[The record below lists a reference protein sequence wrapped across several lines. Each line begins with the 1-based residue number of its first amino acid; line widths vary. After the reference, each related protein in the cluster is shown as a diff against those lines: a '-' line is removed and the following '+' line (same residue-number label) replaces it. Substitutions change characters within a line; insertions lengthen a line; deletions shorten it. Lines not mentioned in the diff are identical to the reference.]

1 MGVAAYRIVPREEL
15 TDKDRARTWFE
26 KATVE
31 GLVVLRLVDTDT
43 QKVYSSMV
51 WTSGYYGNAWDYYGN
66 GWAAAY
72 PLGKGRNETTITVE
86 TLLYI
91 LGAGARSGPVSAG
104 QRTRRMWGAIIK
116 ELSQDVVKSLE
127 KEKLVKKGGK

>member
-1 MGVAAYRIVPREEL
+1 
-15 TDKDRARTWFE
+15 
-26 KATVE
+26 
-31 GLVVLRLVDTDT
+31 
-43 QKVYSSMV
+43 MV

-86 TLLYI
+86 TLLYD
-91 LGAGARSGPVSAG
+91 LGSGRPIWAGVS
-104 QRTRRMWGAIIK
+104 RTTDPKNVGSYIK